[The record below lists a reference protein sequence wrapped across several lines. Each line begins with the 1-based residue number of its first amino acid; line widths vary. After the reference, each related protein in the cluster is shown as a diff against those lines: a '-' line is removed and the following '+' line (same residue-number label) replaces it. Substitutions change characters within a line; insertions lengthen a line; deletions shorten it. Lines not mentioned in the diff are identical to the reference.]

1 MPDPR
6 TLTPGDAH
14 DSPHAEA
21 VVDWE
26 ASRLYRLAQSER
38 RAWTVAWAALAVAVL
53 ALIAI
58 ATMLPLKTTIP
69 YLIEVEKSSG
79 AASVVTQFEP
89 ASLTPDTLM
98 NQYWLTRYVSARER
112 YDWHTIQHDYDYV
125 RLLSAPAVRRDY
137 EAGYEAP
144 DAPDRKYGA
153 GTTLAVKILSAI
165 DHGKGVGTVRFV
177 RTRRDTGGQG
187 PAESSIW
194 VATVAFAY
202 DQPRALTQAQRWLNP
217 LGFTVTSYRVDAEAG
232 QP

>member
-1 MPDPR
+1 
-6 TLTPGDAH
+6 
-14 DSPHAEA
+14 
-21 VVDWE
+21 VDGE

-38 RAWTVAWAALAVAVL
+38 RAWTVAWAALAVTAL
-53 ALIAI
+53 SLIAI

-89 ASLTPDTLM
+89 RDFTPDTLM
-98 NQYWLTRYVSARER
+98 NQYWLTRYVAARER

-125 RLLSAPAVRRDY
+125 RLLSAPAVRHDY
-137 EAGYEAP
+137 ETSYEAP

-177 RTRRDTGGQG
+177 RTRRDADGQG
-187 PAESSIW
+187 AAESSIW

-217 LGFTVTSYRVDAEAG
+217 LGFAVTSYRVDAEAG